1 MRRLASQ
8 PPVLPGFQFI
18 RQLGS
23 GGFSDVVLYEQ
34 ELPKRSVAVKV
45 LLTDSVDD
53 AARARFVA
61 EANVMARLSAHPYIV
76 TIHHADV
83 SADDRP
89 YLVMEYCSGPSLGD
103 RFKRERFTVEDALRI
118 GVRLSSAIATAHS
131 VGILHRDIKPAN
143 VLTTDFGWPALTDFG
158 IASAL
163 EELPV
168 HTASLGSLRGGDADT
183 GTSGSRSVGLSVPWS
198 PAEMFDDDPQ
208 PDVRSDVFSL
218 AATLHTILAGRTPF
232 EVPGRANGTL
242 DLIGRIERGMITP
255 IDRDDLPPSLVAV
268 LRKGMATARAD
279 RFATAVD
286 FARALQRVELEL
298 GFAPTSIDVPNL
310 RTLDESPPS
319 PSGEDETRARSVQ
332 TVDAQGIAAPKGQK
346 PSAPDPQPPAARG
359 RTETRHGLVEVPPEL
374 LAGPTV
380 VRSAMPTVH
389 PQPQPQP
396 QAEPEREA
404 APENTM
410 LRPRA
415 DARAQATTDGERA
428 HDGTSES
435 NASDGR
441 ASRPRRLLPVIA
453 AAAVLVVAGGVLA
466 AVLLPAATPAA
477 SPTQR
482 PGSDQDGTVAVTVV
496 PPPTLVSATRDAQG
510 TTATI
515 VWKTAK
521 PQKGDQYQWVREGT
535 TDVPEVTA
543 QPKAEL
549 TGLTA
554 GVPVCIDVSTVRSG
568 RTSEPLKACSR

>member
-18 RQLGS
+18 RLLGS
-23 GGFSDVVLYEQ
+23 GGFSDVFLYEQ
-34 ELPKRSVAVKV
+34 ALPKRSVAVKV

-53 AARARFVA
+53 ATRARFVA
-61 EANVMARLSAHPYIV
+61 EANVMAQLSAHPYIV
-76 TIHHADV
+76 TIYHADV

-103 RFKRERFTVEDALRI
+103 RFKRERFTVEDALRT
-118 GVRLSSAIATAHS
+118 GVRLSSAVATAHS

-168 HTASLGSLRGGDADT
+168 HTASLGSLRGGEADT

-198 PAEMFDDDPQ
+198 PAEMFDDDPE

-218 AATLHTILAGRTPF
+218 AATIHTILAGRTPF

-268 LRKGMATARAD
+268 LRKGMATKRDD

-310 RTLDESPPS
+310 RVPNLRMGGESPPS
-319 PSGEDETRARSVQ
+319 SGDDETRARSVQ
-332 TVDAQGIAAPKGQK
+332 SVDAQG
-346 PSAPDPQPPAARG
+346 
-359 RTETRHGLVEVPPEL
+359 LLEVPPEVI
-374 LAGPTV
+374 AGPTV
-380 VRSAMPTVH
+380 VRAVQAVH
-389 PQPQPQP
+389 PEPQQ
-396 QAEPEREA
+396 QSAVV
-404 APENTM
+404 ENTM

-415 DARAQATTDGERA
+415 ESKEPDADIEQEQEQEQGGEQRP
-428 HDGTSES
+428 SS
-435 NASDGR
+435 
-441 ASRPRRLLPVIA
+441 SRPRRWLVPVIA

-466 AVLLPAATPAA
+466 AVLA
-477 SPTQR
+477 SSLAPSASSTQR
-482 PGSDQDGTVAVTVV
+482 PGSAEDGTIAVTVV
-496 PPPTLVSATRDAQG
+496 PPPTLVSATRDTTG
-510 TTATI
+510 TSATI

-521 PQKGDQYQWVREGT
+521 PEKGDQYQWVREGT
-535 TDVPEVTA
+535 TDPPTVTA
-543 QPKAEL
+543 APKAHL

-554 GVPVCIDVSTVRSG
+554 GVPVCIDVTTVRSG
-568 RTSEPLKACSR
+568 RTSEPLKACAK